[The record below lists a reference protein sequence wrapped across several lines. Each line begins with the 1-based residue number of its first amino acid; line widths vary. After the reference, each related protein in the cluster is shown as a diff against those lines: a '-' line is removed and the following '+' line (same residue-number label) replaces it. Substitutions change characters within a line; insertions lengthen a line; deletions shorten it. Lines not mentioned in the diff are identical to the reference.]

1 MRPPSF
7 LVPYFAFRF
16 QLALVCPYPC
26 VSCRCISVWAQRQV
40 ERAVQEKL
48 EERGEPIWQQWQGT
62 QEARLPTSPQLSG
75 FARQPRDWLSAPGLQ
90 TQSLDERWGD
100 GGEEEGKAGQRVSRE
115 VRREED
121 LINDA
126 SGEMM

>member
-1 MRPPSF
+1 
-7 LVPYFAFRF
+7 
-16 QLALVCPYPC
+16 
-26 VSCRCISVWAQRQV
+26 VWAQRQV